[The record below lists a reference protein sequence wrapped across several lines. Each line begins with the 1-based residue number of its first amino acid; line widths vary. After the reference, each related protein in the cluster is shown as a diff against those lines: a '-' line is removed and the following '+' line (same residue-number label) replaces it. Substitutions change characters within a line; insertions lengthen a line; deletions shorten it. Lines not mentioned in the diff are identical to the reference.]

1 MSERKTTCP
10 VAVRKSNSIDHI
22 AISIRLACR
31 DWRSGHAKIEAG
43 TAITT
48 EHARDLARELI
59 ALADSADARKAAK
72 ATSEARRRKWR
83 DREIAA
89 GRMIVLGARR

>member
-1 MSERKTTCP
+1 MIETKTTCP
-10 VAVRKSNSIDHI
+10 VVAKKSNSAGHV

-43 TAITT
+43 AAITT

-59 ALADSADARKAAK
+59 ALADSADVRKATK
-72 ATSEARRRKWR
+72 AASEARRRKWR